1 MLVTLVGL
9 AFLFGLILKRVG
21 LPPMVGFLLAGFVF
35 NLSGFEAPDGL
46 SMISQ
51 LGVTLLLF
59 TIGLKLDFKSLAN
72 NEIWGVSLA
81 HIIASTLFYA
91 CVLWLG
97 KAFIPSTIFD
107 ISPVVIIL
115 LAFSLSFSST
125 VYAVKV
131 LEDRD
136 DMRAFYGKVAIG
148 ILIMQDIFAVIF
160 LTVSEAKYPSVWALS
175 LLLLPVIRK
184 ILFKL
189 LDAAGHGELLVLS
202 GLFFALGAGFEY
214 FVSMGISGDLGA
226 LVFGALLASHP
237 KASDLSKSLFSF
249 KELMLVGFFL
259 SIGMKGLPTAT
270 IIFVSLF
277 LCALLPFKSFIY
289 YLLLEFFGLRARTS
303 LFVSLNLGTYS
314 EFALIVVALS
324 VLKGWLPVDW
334 LIIMA
339 ICVSFSFALAAP
351 FSMGSEHLYKRYKN
365 FWKSFQKPIYH
376 PRDQLIQTGE
386 ARVLVIG
393 MGRVGCGA
401 YDNLG
406 SYFDQKI
413 IGIEHDTQRVKQ
425 QCNAGRNV
433 VHGDAT
439 DSDFWSKLKTGT
451 TLELIVLA
459 MPNHRSNIYAAQQIV
474 GSVLSCKIVAIAK
487 FESEVEELAA
497 LGVPSFNIYSEAGS
511 SLAKHAMD
519 TLQDRVRT

>member
-9 AFLFGLILKRVG
+9 AFLFGVVLKRVG

-35 NLSGFEAPDGL
+35 NLSGFEAPEGL
-46 SMISQ
+46 STISQ

-59 TIGLKLDFKSLAN
+59 SIGLKLDFKSLAN
-72 NEIWGVSLA
+72 NEIWGVSIA
-81 HIIASTLFYA
+81 HVVLSTLFYA
-91 CVLWLG
+91 AVLWLG
-97 KAFIPSTIFD
+97 KTLFPSPIFD
-107 ISPVVIIL
+107 VSPLVIWL
-115 LAFSLSFSST
+115 LAFSFSFSST

-184 ILFKL
+184 VLFKL

-202 GLFFALGAGFEY
+202 GLFFAIGAGYEY
-214 FVSMGISGDLGA
+214 FVSIGIKGDLGA
-226 LVFGALLASHP
+226 LVFGALLANHP
-237 KASDLSKSLFSF
+237 KAGDLSKSLFSF

-259 SIGMKGLPTAT
+259 SIGMQGLPTPE
-270 IIFVSLF
+270 IVFVSLF
-277 LCALLPFKSFIY
+277 LCVVLLFKTFLY
-289 YLLLEFFGLRARTS
+289 YVILEWFGLRARTS

-314 EFALIVVALS
+314 EFALIVAALS
-324 VLKGWLPVDW
+324 VAKGWLPVDW

-351 FSMGSEHLYKRYKN
+351 FSIGSEQIYKRYKK
-365 FWKSFQKPIYH
+365 FWNSFQKSAHH

-401 YDNLG
+401 YDKLA

-413 IGIEHDTQRVKQ
+413 IGIEHNPLRVKQ
-425 QCNAGRNV
+425 QREAGRNV
-433 VHGDAT
+433 VYGDAT
-439 DSDFWSKLKTGT
+439 DTDFWNKLKAGS

-459 MPNHRSNIYAAQQIV
+459 MPNHRSNIYAAQQIAMSSLTSKV
-474 GSVLSCKIVAIAK
+474 VAIAK
-487 FESEVEELAA
+487 FKSEVDELAA

-511 SLAKHAMD
+511 ALATHALD
-519 TLQDRVRT
+519 ALEDRARP